1 MPMIDVYTTDS
12 TFADPGSLAQR
23 PLATLMRIEEYSFPR
38 IAGAFR
44 RPARCASCGGKRVS
58 GEDS

>member
-23 PLATLMRIEEYSFPR
+23 LVATLMRIEEHGYPR
-38 IAGAFR
+38 QAAFIKSLGLR
-44 RPARCASCGGKRVS
+44 
-58 GEDS
+58 

>member
-23 PLATLMRIEEYSFPR
+23 LPATLMRVEEYSFPR
-38 IAGAFR
+38 
-44 RPARCASCGGKRVS
+44 
-58 GEDS
+58 